1 MKYIKNL
8 FLITVLSLSFF
19 VISCEEDDNN
29 NVVVIPN
36 IDVAIQSPTDDAQ
49 SIGFNPTFA
58 WTASG
63 DNVEAFKYDFYIG
76 TEENKLGLRAENI
89 KELQYKITNKT
100 VLKGITYY
108 WKVVAKDGIYEKESD
123 VWSFTTSPALSEP
136 VLIGPIGFG
145 RDPLNFE
152 WEPLSAATDE
162 ALTYKVYFGKE
173 NPPTELIGTVE
184 GTGSYTYDGPDL
196 DEFETY
202 YWSVEVSDLLNTS
215 MSEVGTFQKLL
226 GGYPDLPSIVA
237 PLDKALLF
245 ERDGDVVLDW
255 TDSTDPEGDTVTY
268 DIYLDTAN
276 PPVNIVTSF
285 SGDSEYNV
293 TSNLVVNTSYYW
305 YIVAK
310 DGSGNSYSTET
321 FNFDYLG
328 SSGPATPMLSEEV
341 VDGTMSLDESIVWGK
356 TIGAATYDVYIDEM
370 NPPVNQV
377 ASDVTGEGYVV
388 QPKDIP
394 SDITIAVPKT
404 YYARIVAKNVDGEA
418 ESSVIS
424 FTPQLTGVY
433 TDVRGSESIDYN
445 WVRLGPQV
453 WMADNL
459 RTKKLRNGDDLTKVV
474 QPTSDDYPITS
485 STTELFYDEHPVDN
499 GPISG
504 HPTFTSP
511 WSDGSNGRVYS
522 SRTPREPLIAPEGW
536 HVINDSD
543 ISTLR
548 SNFSSAS
555 DLLDEWYGGT
565 DSYGA
570 NFVIAGYRYNDFN
583 PGGWPAGFRYAV
595 EEGRVAFWLNG
606 SGSNDVL
613 ELYPNGN
620 YRLFNQGN
628 EHNRMFGIRLVK
640 D

>member
-49 SIGFNPTFA
+49 SIGFNPTFT

-63 DNVEAFKYDFYIG
+63 DNVDDFKYDFYIG

-89 KELQYKITNKT
+89 KGLQYEITKKT
-100 VLKGITYY
+100 VMKGGVTYY
-108 WKVVAKDGIYEKESD
+108 WKVVAKDGIYEKESE
-123 VWSFTTSPALSEP
+123 VWSFTTAAPNVP
-136 VLIGPIGFG
+136 VIVS
-145 RDPLNFE
+145 PLN
-152 WEPLSAATDE
+152 
-162 ALTYKVYFGKE
+162 
-173 NPPTELIGTVE
+173 N
-184 GTGSYTYDGPDL
+184 
-196 DEFETY
+196 
-202 YWSVEVSDLLNTS
+202 
-215 MSEVGTFQKLL
+215 
-226 GGYPDLPSIVA
+226 
-237 PLDKALLF
+237 ALLIVP
-245 ERDGDVVLDW
+245 EGDVLLDW
-255 TDSTDPEGDTVTY
+255 TDSAGPKGETAIYDVYIDTV
-268 DIYLDTAN
+268 N
-276 PPVNIVTSF
+276 PPVNLVTSF
-285 SGDSEYNV
+285 SGDSQFNATTELTPNV
-293 TSNLVVNTSYYW
+293 RYFWNVVSR
-305 YIVAK
+305 
-310 DGSGNSYSTET
+310 DDSGNSFSTET
-321 FNFDYLG
+321 FSFDYLA
-328 SSGPATPMLSEEV
+328 SKEPAKPTLNEEV
-341 VDGTMSLDESIVWGK
+341 VDGTLSLDESLVWGVVL
-356 TIGAATYDVYIDEM
+356 GASSLDVYIDTV
-370 NPPVNQV
+370 NPPLTKVV
-377 ASDVTGEGYVV
+377 SDITGEGYIV
-388 QPKDIP
+388 QTKDTP
-394 SDITIAVPKT
+394 GDITDVKT
-404 YYARIVAKNVDGEA
+404 YYAQVVAKNIDGEVQ
-418 ESSVIS
+418 SDIIS
-424 FTPQLTGVY
+424 FTPQMTGVY

-445 WVRLGPQV
+445 WVRLGSQI

-474 QPTSDDYPITS
+474 QPTSGDYPITS

-522 SRTPREPLIAPEGW
+522 SKAPREPLIAPEGW

-543 ISTLR
+543 VSTLR
-548 SNFSSAS
+548 SNFSNAS
-555 DLLDEWYGGT
+555 DLLDEWYGGA

-570 NFVIAGYRYNDFN
+570 NFVIAGYRYNSFD
-583 PGGWPAGFRYAV
+583 GGRPFGFRYVV

-620 YRLFNQGN
+620 YRSFNQGN

>member
-49 SIGFNPTFA
+49 SIGFNPTFT

-63 DNVEAFKYDFYIG
+63 DNVDDFKYDFYIG

-89 KELQYKITNKT
+89 KGLQYEITKKT
-100 VLKGITYY
+100 VMKGGVTYY
-108 WKVVAKDGIYEKESD
+108 WKVVAKDGIYEKESE
-123 VWSFTTSPALSEP
+123 VWSFTTAAPNVP
-136 VLIGPIGFG
+136 VIVS
-145 RDPLNFE
+145 PLN
-152 WEPLSAATDE
+152 
-162 ALTYKVYFGKE
+162 
-173 NPPTELIGTVE
+173 N
-184 GTGSYTYDGPDL
+184 
-196 DEFETY
+196 
-202 YWSVEVSDLLNTS
+202 
-215 MSEVGTFQKLL
+215 
-226 GGYPDLPSIVA
+226 
-237 PLDKALLF
+237 ALLIVP
-245 ERDGDVVLDW
+245 EGDVLLDW
-255 TDSTDPEGDTVTY
+255 TDSAGPKGETAIYDVYIDTV
-268 DIYLDTAN
+268 N
-276 PPVNIVTSF
+276 PPVNLVTSF
-285 SGDSEYNV
+285 SGDSQFNATTELTPNV
-293 TSNLVVNTSYYW
+293 RYFWNVVSR
-305 YIVAK
+305 
-310 DGSGNSYSTET
+310 DDSGNSFSTET
-321 FNFDYLG
+321 FSFDYLA
-328 SSGPATPMLSEEV
+328 SKEPAKPTLNEEV
-341 VDGTMSLDESIVWGK
+341 VDGTLSLDESLVWGVVL
-356 TIGAATYDVYIDEM
+356 GASSLDVYIDTV
-370 NPPVNQV
+370 NPPLTKV
-377 ASDVTGEGYVV
+377 ASDITGEGYIV
-388 QPKDIP
+388 QTKDTP
-394 SDITIAVPKT
+394 GDITDVKT
-404 YYARIVAKNVDGEA
+404 YYAQVVAKNIDGEVQ
-418 ESSVIS
+418 SDIIS
-424 FTPQLTGVY
+424 FTPQMTGVY

-445 WVRLGPQV
+445 WVRLGSQI

-474 QPTSDDYPITS
+474 QPTSGDYPITS

-522 SRTPREPLIAPEGW
+522 SKAPREPLIAPEGW

-543 ISTLR
+543 VSTLR
-548 SNFSSAS
+548 SNFSNAS
-555 DLLDEWYGGT
+555 DLLDEWYGGA

-570 NFVIAGYRYNDFN
+570 NFVIAGYRYNSFD
-583 PGGWPAGFRYAV
+583 GGRPFGFRYVV

-620 YRLFNQGN
+620 YRSFNQGN

>member
-8 FLITVLSLSFF
+8 FLITMLSLSFF
-19 VISCEEDDNN
+19 VISCEDDDNN
-29 NVVVIPN
+29 TVVIPN
-36 IDVAIQSPTDDAQ
+36 IDVAIQSPADDTQ
-49 SIGFNPTFA
+49 SVGFNPTFTWA
-58 WTASG
+58 ASG
-63 DNVEAFKYDFYIG
+63 DNVDAFKYDFYIG

-89 KELQYKITNKT
+89 TALEYRITNNT
-100 VLKGITYY
+100 VLKGNKYY

-152 WEPLSAATDE
+152 WEPLPAATDE
-162 ALTYKVYFGKE
+162 ALTYKIYLGQD
-173 NPPTELIGTVE
+173 NPPTELVGTVE
-184 GTGSYTYDGPDL
+184 GTGTFTYDGPEL
-196 DEFETY
+196 TEFDTY
-202 YWSVEVSDLLNTS
+202 YWRVEVSDMLNAS

-226 GGYPDLPSIVA
+226 GGYPDLPTIVA
-237 PLDKALLF
+237 PLNNTLLF
-245 ERDGDVVLDW
+245 QRDGDVILDW

-268 DIYLDTAN
+268 DVYLDTAN
-276 PPVNIVTSF
+276 PPVNIVASF

-293 TSNLVVNTSYYW
+293 TSNLVENTSYYW
-305 YIVAK
+305 HVVAK
-310 DGSGNSYSTET
+310 DASGNSYSTET
-321 FNFDYLG
+321 FNFDYVG
-328 SSGPATPMLSEEV
+328 SSGPATPTLSEEV

-356 TIGAATYDVYIDEM
+356 VVGAATLDVYIDEM
-370 NPPVNQV
+370 NPPTTKV
-377 ASDVTGEGYVV
+377 ASDVTGEGYIVR
-388 QPKDIP
+388 PRDIP
-394 SDITIAVPKT
+394 SDITVATKT
-404 YYARIVAKNVDGEA
+404 YYARVVAKNVDGEA

-433 TDVRGSESIDYN
+433 TDVRGSESLDYN
-445 WVRLGPQV
+445 WVRLGSQV
-453 WMADNL
+453 WMSDNL
-459 RTKKLRNGDDLTKVV
+459 RTKKLTNGDDLTKVV
-474 QPTSDDYPITS
+474 QPTSGDYPITG

-499 GPISG
+499 GPIAG

-511 WSDGSNGRVYS
+511 WSDGSNGRAYS
-522 SRTPREPLIAPEGW
+522 SRVRREPLIAPEGW

-548 SNFSSAS
+548 SNFPNAS
-555 DLLDEWYGGT
+555 DLLDEWYGGS
-565 DSYGA
+565 DAYGA

-583 PGGWPAGFRYAV
+583 AGRPFGFRYGV
-595 EEGRVAFWLNG
+595 EEGRVAFWING
-606 SGSNDVL
+606 SGSNNAF

-620 YRLFNQGN
+620 YRTFNQGN